1 MFRHGATYTRRQV
14 HDAVGGDLQSYLPHV
29 DGRVVAA
36 CLRLDTNPDAPAV
49 ILAGR
54 GAWIERS
61 ADLLVAERSAV
72 PTFIKRGIDRW
83 EYVGDYIAVRQ
94 SRAADEIA
102 SHARRSGRRDISCVI
117 HMAKADSPDRNPL

>member
-61 ADLLVAERSAV
+61 ADLLVAERTAV
-72 PTFIKRGIDRW
+72 PTFIKRGTDRW
-83 EYVGDYIAVRQ
+83 EYVGDYVAVRQ

-102 SHARRSGRRDISCVI
+102 DHARRSGRRDISCVI
-117 HMAKADSPDRNPL
+117 HMAKADSPDSSPR